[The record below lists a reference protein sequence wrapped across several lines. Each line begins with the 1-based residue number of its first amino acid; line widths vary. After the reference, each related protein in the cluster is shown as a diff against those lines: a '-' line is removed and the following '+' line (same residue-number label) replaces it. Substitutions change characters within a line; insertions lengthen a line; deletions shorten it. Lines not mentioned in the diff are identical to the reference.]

1 MPNYDLPHFSPRG
14 RLLLVL
20 FGLFVLITIFYN
32 IKVDDSEFAVVV
44 DAGSSGSRA
53 HVFTY
58 QKTSFLPDI
67 RQIDSIKTHPGIS
80 SLKDVSEIKNYLL
93 EILKFTTNTVPKSFQ
108 SRTPI
113 LFYATAGMR
122 LLPENTQH
130 QIMKAA
136 CDFFM
141 ENSEFYVPN
150 CQHFRVISGLD
161 EGIFGWLSVNYLKK
175 TLSTGSSQSAQTF
188 GFLDMVRK
196 SQMLT
201 NRVVPLFK

>member
-1 MPNYDLPHFSPRG
+1 MPNYDLPRLSSRN

-20 FGLFVLITIFYN
+20 FGLFLLITVFYN

-80 SLKDVSEIKNYLL
+80 SLEDVSEIKNYLL
-93 EILKFTTNTVPKSFQ
+93 QILKFTTRTVPKSFR

-122 LLPENTQH
+122 LLPANTQH
-130 QIMKAA
+130 QVMKAA

-141 ENSEFYVPN
+141 ENSDFYVPN
-150 CQHFRVISGLD
+150 CQNFRVISGLD
-161 EGIFGWLSVNYLKK
+161 EGIYGWLSLNYLKK
-175 TLSTGSSQSAQTF
+175 TLSKGSSQAAQTF
-188 GFLDMVRK
+188 GFLDMVRIRWFLK
-196 SQMLT
+196 
-201 NRVVPLFK
+201 NRVVHLFK